1 MKIRKVALL
10 ASLVA
15 VCLLI
20 LTLQSRGY
28 GAPARDAF
36 AIVTTPFSA
45 GLAKASRATFGLW
58 TTYLDWKNV
67 RAENYRL
74 REEVQQLRVQSLRVT
89 ETDEENRR
97 LRDENQRLRVDALA
111 VSETAEENQR
121 LRRMLELK
129 ARLPLNTMT
138 GEIIAREW
146 GGWVRSLTVNRGR
159 ADDVK
164 RLTAV
169 ISPDGLVGRVVDVR
183 PGAAVVQ
190 VLTDPTSTVG
200 AHAVRT
206 RTPGVVEGEPR
217 GTIRFKYMARD
228 GSALQP
234 GDLVVTSGLGGLFPR
249 GIPVGRVRAIDD
261 RGSALFS
268 FATLEPAV
276 NFAKI
281 DEVLLVTGDRMEDV
295 TAYFQTGG

>member
-1 MKIRKVALL
+1 M
-10 ASLVA
+10 
-15 VCLLI
+15 
-20 LTLQSRGY
+20 
-28 GAPARDAF
+28 AR
-36 AIVTTPFSA
+36 VTTPVQKTLSA
-45 GLAKASRATFGLW
+45 IHRGAFGLW
-58 TTYLDWKNV
+58 STYLDWKNV
-67 RAENYRL
+67 RA
-74 REEVQQLRVQSLRVT
+74 
-89 ETDEENRR
+89 ENRR

-121 LRRMLELK
+121 LRRMLDLK
-129 ARLPLNTMT
+129 ARLPLNTLT

-159 ADDVK
+159 ADDVR

-228 GSALQP
+228 GSALQA

-281 DEVLLVTGDRMEDV
+281 DEVLLLTGDRMEDV
-295 TAYFQTGG
+295 TAYFPTGG